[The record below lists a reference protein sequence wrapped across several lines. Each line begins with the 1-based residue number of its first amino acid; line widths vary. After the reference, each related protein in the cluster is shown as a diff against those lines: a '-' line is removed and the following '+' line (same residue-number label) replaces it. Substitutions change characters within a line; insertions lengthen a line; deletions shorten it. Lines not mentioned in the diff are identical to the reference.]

1 MGIKSEIESVLH
13 AHAEWRE
20 RFNDILNGRAPFDL
34 AKISATNQCV
44 FGHWLD
50 NEGHRM
56 LPTQVRDEIC
66 LVHKEFHQIAADIIQ
81 KIKEK
86 RYIEAKN
93 DISLEGA
100 LNQKSMQLRSLLVK
114 LSFSEPAGA
123 NSALQQDLEAP
134 TESGSAETLAPPA
147 DEIHLPDTTI

>member
-1 MGIKSEIESVLH
+1 MGMKKEIESALH
-13 AHAEWRE
+13 AHALWRE

-34 AKISATNQCV
+34 EKISATNQCV

-86 RYIEAKN
+86 RYVEAKN

-114 LSFSEPAGA
+114 LSFSAPARA

-134 TESGSAETLAPPA
+134 TESGSAETLPPPA

>member
-1 MGIKSEIESVLH
+1 MGMKSEIESALH
-13 AHAEWRE
+13 AHTEWRA

-34 AKISATNQCV
+34 EKISATNQCV

-56 LPTQVRDEIC
+56 LPTQVHDEIC

-86 RYIEAKN
+86 RYVEAKN
-93 DISLEGA
+93 DISLEGV
-100 LNQKSMQLRSLLVK
+100 LNQKSLQLRSLLVK

-123 NSALQQDLEAP
+123 NPAP
-134 TESGSAETLAPPA
+134 APE
-147 DEIHLPDTTI
+147 DSV

>member
-1 MGIKSEIESVLH
+1 MGMKKEIESVLH

-34 AKISATNQCV
+34 EKISATNQCV

-86 RYIEAKN
+86 RYVEAKN

-114 LSFSEPAGA
+114 LSFSEPARA
-123 NSALQQDLEAP
+123 NSALEQDLEAP
-134 TESGSAETLAPPA
+134 TESGAAETLPPPA
-147 DEIHLPDTTI
+147 EEIHLPDTPN

>member
-1 MGIKSEIESVLH
+1 MAMKNEIESALH
-13 AHAEWRE
+13 AHALWRE
-20 RFNDILNGRAPFDL
+20 RFNDILNGRATFDL
-34 AKISATNQCV
+34 EKISATNQCV

-50 NEGHRM
+50 NEAHRM
-56 LPTQVRDEIC
+56 MPTQVRDEIC

-86 RYIEAKN
+86 RYAEAKN
-93 DISLEGA
+93 DISLDGA
-100 LNQKSMQLRSLLVK
+100 LNQKSLQLRSLLVK

-123 NSALQQDLEAP
+123 NSALQQE
-134 TESGSAETLAPPA
+134 TETAGEPGAEETLAPPA

>member
-1 MGIKSEIESVLH
+1 MGMKSEIESALR
-13 AHAEWRE
+13 AHAAWRE

-34 AKISATNQCV
+34 EKISATNQCV

-56 LPTQVRDEIC
+56 LPTQVRDEIG

-81 KIKEK
+81 KIKDK
-86 RYIEAKN
+86 RYTEAKN

-100 LNQKSMQLRSLLVK
+100 LNQKSLQLKSLLVK
-114 LSFSEPAGA
+114 LSFSKPAGE
-123 NSALQQDLEAP
+123 NSALEQD
-134 TESGSAETLAPPA
+134 TETAGEPGTGETLAPPA
-147 DEIHLPDTTI
+147 DEIKLPDATI